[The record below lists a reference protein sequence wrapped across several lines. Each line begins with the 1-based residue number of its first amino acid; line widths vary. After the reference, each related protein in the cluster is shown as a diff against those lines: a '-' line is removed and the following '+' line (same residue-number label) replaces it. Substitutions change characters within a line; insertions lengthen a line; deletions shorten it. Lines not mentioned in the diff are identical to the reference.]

1 MTRLPQIN
9 GRSRRAWNVR
19 GLIEIWK
26 SWYPRLH
33 LIPIE
38 APTSRRPASSAR
50 RNGPLWH
57 GGGIVST
64 GLALEKRYAQLVIAS
79 TYSYSNLAPWG
90 SHPLTDPLL
99 SALGTRVIHD
109 DAAFSR
115 IEKTEFI
122 ARREMALRTL
132 RVCWNARS
140 GS

>member
-1 MTRLPQIN
+1 MVPSGT
-9 GRSRRAWNVR
+9 A
-19 GLIEIWK
+19 
-26 SWYPRLH
+26 
-33 LIPIE
+33 
-38 APTSRRPASSAR
+38 AASSAPAWPWR
-50 RNGPLWH
+50 SATRSW
-57 GGGIVST
+57 SS
-64 GLALEKRYAQLVIAS
+64 AS

-99 SALGTRVIHD
+99 STLGTRVIHD